1 MLADLRESGCLSAD
15 ALRAAGRHVEVP
27 IGDLAASGERDIPW
41 SLDTDLRM
49 VPAVMTRAFATGV
62 KETFELRLA
71 SGRQVCASANHPFLT
86 VGGWLRLDELEEG
99 PGSRCPAVARPQG
112 GRRPA
117 RRAGAPAGRPAA
129 GRRP

>member
-1 MLADLRESGCLSAD
+1 M
-15 ALRAAGRHVEVP
+15 
-27 IGDLAASGERDIPW
+27 W

-99 PGSRCPAVARPQG
+99 SRLAVPRVVPAPQG